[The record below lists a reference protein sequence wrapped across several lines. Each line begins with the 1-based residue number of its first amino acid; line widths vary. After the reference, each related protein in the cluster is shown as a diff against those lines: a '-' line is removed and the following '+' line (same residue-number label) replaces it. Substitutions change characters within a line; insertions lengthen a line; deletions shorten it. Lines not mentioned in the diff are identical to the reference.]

1 MFNQKILVIGNET
14 IDTDIKV
21 SELAR
26 ESNTINHGLLVDFKL
41 EFVNIGYYHTSV
53 ADLSPGEIVHISD
66 KFDTVLLLDQ
76 PKESFSHFKSYVT
89 TIRLMFDLEL
99 TGINIVYRDNKFAK
113 QVIHWRQFLKDNK
126 SFCFHPFLALIN
138 IDNEVT
144 CICPKNS
151 KPITKVQN
159 IIDWQTDLNYK
170 KIRDKMLSGEL
181 ISERCYDCYDREAE
195 GQESTR
201 QFETLEWAIR
211 IDANS
216 TEDFTKIK
224 SPLYYEIKP
233 NNLCNIM
240 CRTCDDARSHLIER
254 EWKSIGIPLTKLEWI
269 EEGWESAEISLSQD
283 KFNGYQF
290 DKIDFDTVERIYW
303 GGGEPTVMPEFYEF
317 LEKCIAI
324 EHTSFELEIGTN
336 GMKISNKLLSLL
348 EKFNNVN
355 FALSYDGYQKINDYI
370 RWGSNF
376 DTVVKNSRK
385 ILDHGHKISLQSVF
399 SMYSI
404 TRMHEVFE
412 FYDSEY
418 PKFGALVQ
426 VAGGMDDII
435 MPYNHPRPD
444 LVIESMLRCQQTKVY
459 YANGRSVK
467 SMVDLLLD
475 HYSNPS
481 YKVNVEKLKEF
492 YKFNDRL
499 DQARNSP
506 LGDYIPELEQA
517 RVTYGI

>member
-1 MFNQKILVIGNET
+1 MIQIPVSVGELIDKLSILY
-14 IDTDIKV
+14 IKQTMI
-21 SELAR
+21 SDN
-26 ESNTINHGLLVDFKL
+26 SKL
-41 EFVNIGYYHTSV
+41 EFINIGYYHTSV

-144 CICPKNS
+144 SICPKNS

-159 IIDWQTDLNYK
+159 IINWQTDLNYK

-181 ISERCYDCYDREAE
+181 ISERCHDCYDREAE

-254 EWKSIGIPLTKLEWI
+254 EWKSIGMPLTKTIWI
-269 EEGWESAEISLSQD
+269 EEGWESAEISLSQN

-290 DKIDFDTVERIYW
+290 I
-303 GGGEPTVMPEFYEF
+303 
-317 LEKCIAI
+317 
-324 EHTSFELEIGTN
+324 N
-336 GMKISNKLLSLL
+336 LSLL
-348 EKFNNVN
+348 
-355 FALSYDGYQKINDYI
+355 
-370 RWGSNF
+370 
-376 DTVVKNSRK
+376 
-385 ILDHGHKISLQSVF
+385 
-399 SMYSI
+399 
-404 TRMHEVFE
+404 
-412 FYDSEY
+412 
-418 PKFGALVQ
+418 
-426 VAGGMDDII
+426 
-435 MPYNHPRPD
+435 
-444 LVIESMLRCQQTKVY
+444 
-459 YANGRSVK
+459 
-467 SMVDLLLD
+467 
-475 HYSNPS
+475 
-481 YKVNVEKLKEF
+481 
-492 YKFNDRL
+492 
-499 DQARNSP
+499 
-506 LGDYIPELEQA
+506 
-517 RVTYGI
+517 